1 MTEPAA
7 SQPAATAPDEPAKAG
22 VPLHWRMVIGIV
34 VGLVAGL
41 AANGATAGDAAA
53 EASLK
58 AWIDGLAQ
66 PIGKIFLNL
75 IFMVVVPLVTS
86 SVMLGVIEMGDLKA
100 LGRVGLRTLGW
111 TVVTSSAAVFLG
123 VALVSTIKPGAGVS
137 AETRARLLEDF
148 GSSDAAKKAIANAEA
163 AKDKPALEA
172 LVGLI
177 PTNPVAA
184 AANALTGDMLAL
196 MLFSLMFGAALSF
209 VRDPLTEP
217 IVGVLTAIQRA
228 SLTIV
233 GWAMALAPVGVAAI
247 LFSVTARTGVALL
260 ATLGAYVLCV
270 LGGLL
275 IQLLVVYGVIL
286 RFGARVD
293 PVEWFRRC
301 REVILTSFS
310 TSSSSAT
317 LPTSLATATGQL
329 GIQSR
334 VSSFVLTVGATGNQN
349 GTALFEGITV
359 LFLAQV
365 FGVELSLESQ
375 VKVVLMSILAG
386 VGTAGVPGGSLPLI
400 VILLV
405 QLGIP
410 AGAIAIILGV
420 DRLLDM
426 SRTVVNVVG
435 DLVIATAVARA
446 EGAIDFDGAGPISP
460 AEPGRAG

>member
-1 MTEPAA
+1 MTEPVG
-7 SQPAATAPDEPAKAG
+7 SPVPPAPAQGPEKAPPAPPG
-22 VPLHWRMVIGIV
+22 LPLHWRMVIGIV

-41 AANGATAGDAAA
+41 IANGATAGDPAA
-53 EASLK
+53 EATLK
-58 AWIDGLAQ
+58 AWIDGLGQ
-66 PIGKIFLNL
+66 PLGKIFLNL
-75 IFMVVVPLVTS
+75 IFMVVVPLVTA
-86 SVMLGVIEMGDLKA
+86 SVMLGVIEMGDLRA
-100 LGRVGLRTLGW
+100 LGRVGVRTLGW
-111 TVVTSSAAVFLG
+111 TVVTSSAAVVLG
-123 VALVSTIKPGAGVS
+123 VGLVSTLQPGAGVS
-137 AETRARLLEDF
+137 VETRERLVKDF
-148 GSSDAAKKAIANAEA
+148 GATDMARKAIANAEG
-163 AKDKPALEA
+163 AKDKPALEG

-177 PTNPVAA
+177 PTNPMVAA
-184 AANALTGDMLAL
+184 VNALTGDMLGL
-196 MLFSLMFGAALSF
+196 MLFALLFGAAISR
-209 VRDPLTEP
+209 VREPLTEP
-217 IVGVLTAIQRA
+217 IVSVLIAIQRA
-228 SLTIV
+228 SLTVV
-233 GWAMALAPVGVAAI
+233 GWAMTLAPLGVAAI
-247 LFSVTARTGVALL
+247 LFCVTARTGLALL
-260 ATLGAYVLCV
+260 GTLGAYVLCV

-275 IQLLVVYGVIL
+275 LQLLIVYGLIL

-317 LPTSLATATGQL
+317 LPTSLATATDRL
-329 GIQSR
+329 GIQPR

-365 FGVELSLESQ
+365 FGVQLDLQQQ

-435 DLVIATAVARA
+435 DLVIATTVARA
-446 EGAIDFDGAGPISP
+446 EGALDFDAP